1 MKCRAATVVRENNT
15 NVVTGV
21 YGERALEAIQSEA
34 ALLLLDS
41 FPWFRK
47 AGLKS
52 FFDGEADYC
61 EKELNENA
69 ATGIWLHGRRGRHRA
84 DEYERFEVVT
94 DDAEY
99 MLSRKLGFA
108 GMCADDLWR
117 RAEASIEVCD
127 VERTGDLPEWKIAGE
142 QKVFLG
148 RERDIADAKIAWYAY
163 LGRRAIRI
171 WIAAGTLALLDM
183 VYPSGRRR
191 FAISKIERDFTEPLC
206 DFASGWIERFVLRG
220 DKAAKREQA
229 ERLRRLREEYGVELT
244 PVSEQRKIRAVSDG
258 QVSADAEPS
267 APQSRAATDK
277 GILREDAGAGEG
289 EKVSDT
295 GKEAQEPKKDV
306 PEVFQ
311 RIMEE
316 TQKGRG
322 VGIFR

>member
-1 MKCRAATVVRENNT
+1 MILPDNN
-15 NVVTGV
+15 
-21 YGERALEAIQSEA
+21 RALIAMSGGVDSSAA
-34 ALLLLDS
+34 ALLMQG
-41 FPWFRK
+41 
-47 AGLKS
+47 AGWECVGCTMKL
-52 FFDGEADYC
+52 FDGEADYC

-220 DKAAKREQA
+220 DRAAKREQA
-229 ERLRRLREEYGVELT
+229 ERLRRLRDEYGVELT

-258 QVSADAEPS
+258 S
-267 APQSRAATDK
+267 DK
-277 GILREDAGAGEG
+277 GILREDAGES

-322 VGIFR
+322 GGIFR